1 MFDFFGGV
9 THLKLRA
16 VFRPKTLCVIGVSQ
30 YNPLSPGTVIYQK
43 NLHEMEVEVFG
54 VNPRGGKID
63 DREIYKSV
71 SDVPKDIDLA
81 VICIHAEAVNG
92 VMEECGEVGVKGVVV
107 VSGGFAEIGG
117 EGVERQNQLVK
128 IARKYDMAVIGP
140 NCVGVYSPPYVDTFF
155 LPSERLV
162 TPPPGNVA
170 VISQSGGVLV
180 DQFFSKYTERKI
192 GVSVAVSIGNKA
204 VVDENV
210 LLDYFKNDPKTKLIT
225 LYIEGFRE
233 KEGALFLRKAAE
245 CFEKK
250 PVLVFRAGKSDYGRR
265 ATVSHTGSVMT
276 ATNVASAAFRQWG
289 VIEAESE
296 YEIITFSKVLSFK
309 LPSIKNGDVAIL
321 TISGGHG
328 VLCAD
333 LCAQYGLRLVEF
345 TEEEQEEMRR
355 LLNPSAAP
363 IASLKNPIDLTGSL
377 MDNDVEKIADYL
389 MKNEKVEALILLMLP
404 YPPTISM
411 QLGRRTANIVRK
423 YRKPVVA
430 YVPWLPKYSMIVE
443 GFELNGVPVAHTVEE
458 AVQMIKALKLKGEAE
473 MRINRTL
480 SYERFSS

>member
-1 MFDFFGGV
+1 MD
-9 THLKLRA
+9 LRT
-16 VFRPKTLCVIGVSQ
+16 VFQPRTLCVIGVSQ

-43 NLHEMEVEVFG
+43 NLHEMEVETFG
-54 VNPRGGKID
+54 VNPRGGTLD
-63 DREIYKSV
+63 DRELYKSV

-81 VICIHAEAVNG
+81 VICVHAEAVNE
-92 VMEECGEVGVKGVVV
+92 VLEECGEVGVKGAVV
-107 VSGGFAEIGG
+107 VSGGFAEVGG
-117 EGVERQNQLVK
+117 KGVERQNQLVK

-180 DQFFSKYTERKI
+180 DQFFNKYTERKI
-192 GVSVAVSIGNKA
+192 GVSVAVNIGNKA
-204 VVDENV
+204 VVDEIV
-210 LLDYFKNDPKTKLIT
+210 LLEYFKSDPRTKLVT
-225 LYIEGFRE
+225 LYLEGFRE
-233 KEGALFLRKAAE
+233 GEGTLFLRKAAE
-245 CFEKK
+245 CFERKK
-250 PVLVFRAGKSDYGRR
+250 PVLVFMAGKSDYGKR
-265 ATVSHTGSVMT
+265 ATASHTGSVMT
-276 ATNVASAAFRQWG
+276 TYNVASSAFRQWG
-289 VIEAESE
+289 VIEAENE

-309 LPSIKNGDVAIL
+309 LPPIKNGNVAIL

-333 LCAQYGLRLVEF
+333 LCARYGLKLVEF

-377 MDNDVEKIADYL
+377 TDNDVEKMAEYL
-389 MKNEKVEALILLMLP
+389 MRNKKVEAVILLMLP

-430 YVPWLPKYSMIVE
+430 YVPWVQKYQMIVE
-443 GFELNGVPVAHTVEE
+443 GFELNGVPVAHTIEE
-458 AVQMIKALKLKGEAE
+458 AVQMIKVLKLKGEAE
-473 MRINRTL
+473 MRINQSL
-480 SYERFSS
+480 G

>member
-1 MFDFFGGV
+1 MD
-9 THLKLRA
+9 LKS
-16 VFRPKTLCVIGVSQ
+16 VFQPRTLCVIGVSQ

-54 VNPRGGKID
+54 VNPRGGTLD
-63 DREIYKSV
+63 GREIYKSI

-81 VICIHAEAVNG
+81 VICVHAEAVNE
-92 VMEECGEVGVKGVVV
+92 VLEECGEVGVKGVVV

-117 EGVERQNQLVK
+117 EGIERQNQLVK
-128 IARKYDMAVIGP
+128 IAKKYDMVVIGP

-170 VISQSGGVLV
+170 VISQSGGILV

-192 GVSVAVSIGNKA
+192 GVSVAVSTGNKA
-204 VVDENV
+204 IVDENV
-210 LLDYFKNDPKTKLIT
+210 LLEYFKNDPRTKLIAVY
-225 LYIEGFRE
+225 LEGFRE
-233 KEGALFLRKAAE
+233 KEGTLFLRRAME
-245 CFEKK
+245 CFERKK
-250 PVLVFRAGKSDYGRR
+250 PVLVFMAGKSDYGKQ
-265 ATVSHTGSVMT
+265 ATASHTGSVM
-276 ATNVASAAFRQWG
+276 AAYNVASAAFRQWG
-289 VIEAESE
+289 VIEAEDE
-296 YEIITFSKVLSFK
+296 YEVITFSKVLSFN
-309 LPSIKNGDVAIL
+309 LPSIKNGNIAVL

-333 LCAQYGLRLVEF
+333 LCVQYGLKLVEF
-345 TEEEQEEMRR
+345 TEEEQEEMRM

-377 MDNDVEKIADYL
+377 TDSDVEKVAEYL
-389 MKNEKVEALILLMLP
+389 MRNEKVEATILLMLP

-430 YVPWLPKYSMIVE
+430 YVPWVQKYQMIVE

-473 MRINRTL
+473 MRINRSL
-480 SYERFSS
+480 G